1 MYMYMYILSRRPSCV
16 QTLDM
21 MEAGHICKCKC
32 ASYSVTELLI
42 EHVGNDTEQA
52 GSNEDSVT
60 ESGCL

>member
-1 MYMYMYILSRRPSCV
+1 MLAFRNS
-16 QTLDM
+16 LDM

-32 ASYSVTELLI
+32 PSYSITELLI
-42 EHVGNDTEQA
+42 KHVGNDTEQA